1 MYLCICS
8 SVWFYLLCTV
18 VLFVTTTKQLKQ
30 QLTIW
35 GFFGLG
41 LSPCLVGPAALDP
54 AGRACV
60 NKGAHPWSREGIWA
74 FQVSLWLEASFRVCH
89 FKCLLPFNSG
99 TLGTKPLKRGAF
111 KIHTVAPHVYL
122 CSHRHNHAA
131 VPQGNLHVVSF
142 CICTLLDCLCLLGTI
157 DGFIF
162 ISGTP
167 RSWIKQHITFR
178 DVPPHSI
185 MPWRS
190 SRAVTYVNNSFLFT
204 AE

>member
-8 SVWFYLLCTV
+8 SAWFYLLCTV

-30 QLTIW
+30 SANNLRFLWTQ
-35 GFFGLG
+35 G
-41 LSPCLVGPAALDP
+41 LSPCLVGSAALDP
-54 AGRACV
+54 VGRARV
-60 NKGAHPWSREGIWA
+60 NKGAHPWSGEGTWA

-111 KIHTVAPHVYL
+111 KIHTVAPQVYL

-142 CICTLLDCLCLLGTI
+142 CIHTLLDCLCLLGTI
-157 DGFIF
+157 NGSIF

-167 RSWIKQHITFR
+167 RS
-178 DVPPHSI
+178 
-185 MPWRS
+185 
-190 SRAVTYVNNSFLFT
+190 
-204 AE
+204 